1 MCTVEVIVGPRLLSV
16 PAFIIYIKT
25 SDGGRVKLKQHK
37 HDTTVHVSISADGR
51 MPNKIG
57 LFGGMLNYYN
67 TRRERL

>member
-1 MCTVEVIVGPRLLSV
+1 MCTVEVVVGPRLLSL

-25 SDGGRVKLKQHK
+25 LEGGRVKLKQHK
-37 HDTTVHVSISADGR
+37 HDTTVHVSISADG

-67 TRRERL
+67 NQRERL

>member
-37 HDTTVHVSISADGR
+37 HDTTVHVSISADG

-57 LFGGMLNYYN
+57 LFCGMLNYYS
-67 TRRERL
+67 TRRDRL